1 MTPMCHEAENEVK
14 QILEGTKNSA
24 LKSAI
29 ILSTQSQDR
38 NFKKFEK
45 KIDSVEQK
53 MDKIIELIEK
63 NGLEQKRFCAEQ
75 ENRINNNID
84 KRVSPIEIAT
94 EELSYLK
101 RNPKVINA
109 GVDILKLV
117 IAVLIG
123 LMAGGKLNIS

>member
-1 MTPMCHEAENEVK
+1 MCHEAENEVK

-24 LKSAI
+24 IKSAI

-63 NGLEQKRFCAEQ
+63 NGLDQKKFCAEQ
-75 ENRINNNID
+75 KAEINKRIA
-84 KRVSPIEIAT
+84 PIEIAT
-94 EELSYLK
+94 EELSYFK

-123 LMAGGKLNIS
+123 LMAGGKMQI

>member
-1 MTPMCHEAENEVK
+1 MCHEAENEVK

-24 LKSAI
+24 IKSAI

-63 NGLEQKRFCAEQ
+63 NSSDQKKFCAEQ
-75 ENRINNNID
+75 KAEINKRIA
-84 KRVSPIEIAT
+84 PIEIAT
-94 EELSYLK
+94 EELSYFK

-123 LMAGGKLNIS
+123 LMAGGKMQI